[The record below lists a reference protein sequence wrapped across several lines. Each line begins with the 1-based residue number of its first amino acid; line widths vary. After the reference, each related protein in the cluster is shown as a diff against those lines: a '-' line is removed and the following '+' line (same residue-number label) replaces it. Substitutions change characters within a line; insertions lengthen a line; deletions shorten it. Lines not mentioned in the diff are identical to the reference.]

1 MGLEFIIKDVKSKEL
16 MDEFLREYPDL
27 VSVAIREAVV
37 AYTIFLELRKPSS
50 NLRYSIPTTVGL
62 ETFIQPAQA
71 PAAPSVVLT
80 QDPIPWKVQG
90 GETTPK
96 LKNAGGE
103 PPRGIFTPANEVEL
117 SPIPNVGEGECV
129 GNAIDS
135 IIHDEMMMRHDV
147 SITKVGIE
155 SLEAMGQDTR
165 VHNNAPE
172 QVNKNLL

>member
-1 MGLEFIIKDVKSKEL
+1 MGLEFIIENGKSKEL
-16 MDEFLREYPDL
+16 MDEFLREYPEL
-27 VSVAIREAVV
+27 VTNTIREAVV

-50 NLRYSIPTTVGL
+50 NLRYSIPTTVGS
-62 ETFIQPAQA
+62 ETFIRPAQA

-80 QDPIPWKVQG
+80 QDLTPWKVQG

-96 LKNAGGE
+96 INKAGCE
-103 PPRGIFTPANEVEL
+103 APRGIFTPANEVEL
-117 SPIPNVGEGECV
+117 PLGNGECV

-147 SITKVGIE
+147 STTKVGIE
-155 SLEAMGQDTR
+155 SLEVMGQDTR